1 MHWIAHYATY
11 DRFET
16 HDLDD
21 SVPLVHNLKEFD
33 NVNYLLSKREMT
45 QMKND
50 YVILVVRVLVEFFQC
65 MKPIN
70 SVIPTHIQHKYSK
83 EMSNQSEIIM
93 LPVVPF
99 NQNKHSDVC
108 QYLEWLQKLLVQVS
122 EKIILYLLKQF
133 VDPWERGDLDH
144 TW

>member
-93 LPVVPF
+93 LPVSRSTRT
-99 NQNKHSDVC
+99 NILISASIWNGCKN
-108 QYLEWLQKLLVQVS
+108 YLFK
-122 EKIILYLLKQF
+122 
-133 VDPWERGDLDH
+133 
-144 TW
+144 